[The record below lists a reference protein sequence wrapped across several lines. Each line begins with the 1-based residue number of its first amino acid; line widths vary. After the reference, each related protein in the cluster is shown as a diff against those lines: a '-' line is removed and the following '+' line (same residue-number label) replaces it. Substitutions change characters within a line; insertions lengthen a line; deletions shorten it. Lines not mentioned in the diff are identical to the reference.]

1 MNSTFDF
8 EPATFVPF
16 RDKAAVA
23 KARAIKRADIARHPN
38 PEYRIEVQ
46 DGAGLEDRWI
56 ADIVGRIKRTAESG
70 SKLVML
76 MPNPWPNYVKVA
88 GILNRE
94 RIPCHHVVTFNLDE
108 YADQDGRI
116 APPSWEFGFGHAF
129 RKFFIE
135 KIDPALRPPEKQIH
149 LLGDDTLADYDK
161 MLADEGGADIAYV
174 GPGWTG
180 HLAFVDPDSPEF
192 AASSLE
198 EWKAL
203 GTRICTLS
211 PFTIAQNSLHGCF
224 GASGDLTAVPPRAA
238 TVGPAQ
244 ILAAKHRIS
253 MHAITVGGSFQS
265 WQRLTSRL
273 VMHGPVT
280 PLVPESV
287 LQTTRT
293 DVWVSE
299 EIAADI
305 ETRWDLGY

>member
-149 LLGDDTLADYDK
+149 LLGDDTLADY
-161 MLADEGGADIAYV
+161 
-174 GPGWTG
+174 
-180 HLAFVDPDSPEF
+180 EF
-192 AASSLE
+192 GTDMTVV
-198 EWKAL
+198 AL
-203 GTRICTLS
+203 GKYVAGGGTALTSFGQDGKKLGTVTLTETPAALS
-211 PFTIAQNSLHGCF
+211 SQSRKLLVLTSDGVTVYDSALRAQKS
-224 GASGDLTAVPPRAA
+224 A
-238 TVGPAQ
+238 
-244 ILAAKHRIS
+244 
-253 MHAITVGGSFQS
+253 AITTGYLSAVLLPDGDALLLS
-265 WQRLTSRL
+265 T
-273 VMHGPVT
+273 HYAEKCT
-280 PLVPESV
+280 PK
-287 LQTTRT
+287 
-293 DVWVSE
+293 
-299 EIAADI
+299 AN
-305 ETRWDLGY
+305 